1 MPFKIP
7 ENPHDLLYTAD
18 IILKYTMELI
28 QESTKFY
35 NRLIDNL
42 PINKITR
49 NFELFYNYDFKQFL
63 CELKKH
69 DVILTLKDQDEW
81 EKYFIEY
88 KHKLLKLQN
97 QIDQLNSKINM
108 LVYDLYDLTN
118 DEIELIEKL

>member
-1 MPFKIP
+1 
-7 ENPHDLLYTAD
+7 
-18 IILKYTMELI
+18 MELI

-42 PINKITR
+42 SINKITR